1 MKAFIFSF
9 TTAGTMLGLQIRT
22 YLASE
27 NWDVV
32 NQTMPKLCS
41 LDTRLQAFPLNLQE
55 AVRLAM
61 KDGQALIFVGAA
73 AIAIRMTA
81 PHLRGKEKDPA
92 VLVIDEKGQFVIP
105 LLAGH
110 IGGANGLAR
119 TLAAMLHGQAVITTA
134 TDVNDLFAVDE
145 WAARK
150 GLHLS
155 SLQDAKLFAA
165 ELLERGQAGLYS
177 EFPIGDDLTDGLI
190 QAQTGPVGVAVT
202 IRDDCHPFAKTVTAY
217 PVIVHIGIG
226 CKRDTSCEMIAQ
238 RVEEEMKKLHISWH
252 AAADVNTIDV
262 KKEEDGLTA
271 FAIQHHV
278 PIHYYTARQLN
289 ETPGTFRTSDFV
301 RRIVGTDN
309 VCERAAVLASRGGT
323 LLLQKSGQ
331 DGVTVAIAC
340 ENYTVTF
347 DKKRREDT

>member
-9 TTAGTMLGLQIRT
+9 TTAGTQLGLRIGT
-22 YLASE
+22 YLAAQKWE
-27 NWDVV
+27 VANE
-32 NQTMPKLCS
+32 TLPKL
-41 LDTRLQAFPLNLQE
+41 LHLNTRLQAFPLNLQE

-61 KDGQALIFVGAA
+61 KEAQALIFVGAA

-119 TLAAMLHGQAVITTA
+119 MLAAMLHGQAVITTA

-145 WAARK
+145 WAARQ

-155 SLQDAKLFAA
+155 SLQDAKQFAA

-177 EFPIGDDLTDGLI
+177 EFPIGDGDMPAGLI
-190 QAQTGPVGVAVT
+190 RTQEGPVGVAVT
-202 IRDDCHPFAKTVTAY
+202 VHEDCHPFAKTVTAY
-217 PVIVHIGIG
+217 PVILHIGIG
-226 CKRDTSCEMIAQ
+226 CKRGTSRERIAQ
-238 RVEEEMKKLHISWH
+238 RVEEDMKQIHVSWH
-252 AAADVNTIDV
+252 AVADISTIDI
-262 KKEEDGLTA
+262 KKTEAGLTA
-271 FAIQHHV
+271 FAEQHHL
-278 PIHYYTARQLN
+278 PIHYYTVRQLN
-289 ETPGTFRTSDFV
+289 DAPGTFMSSDFV
-301 RRIVGTDN
+301 RRIIGTDN
-309 VCERAAVLASRGGT
+309 VCERAAVLASHGGT
-323 LLLQKSGQ
+323 LLLQKSGK

-340 ENYTVTF
+340 EAYTVTF
-347 DKKRREDT
+347 DKKR

>member
-9 TTAGTMLGLQIRT
+9 TTAGTQLGLRIGT
-22 YLASE
+22 YFAAQKWEVANETL
-27 NWDVV
+27 
-32 NQTMPKLCS
+32 PKLLH

-61 KDGQALIFVGAA
+61 KEAQALIFVGAA

-119 TLAAMLHGQAVITTA
+119 MLAAMLHGQAVITTA

-145 WAARK
+145 WAARQ

-155 SLQDAKLFAA
+155 SLQDAKQFAA

-177 EFPIGDDLTDGLI
+177 EFPIGDGDMPAGLI
-190 QAQTGPVGVAVT
+190 RTQEGPVGVAITVHE
-202 IRDDCHPFAKTVTAY
+202 DCHPFARTVAAY
-217 PVIVHIGIG
+217 PVILHIGIG
-226 CKRDTSCEMIAQ
+226 CKRGTSRERIAQ
-238 RVEEEMKKLHISWH
+238 RVEEDMKQIHVSWH
-252 AAADVNTIDV
+252 AVADISTIDI
-262 KKEEDGLTA
+262 KKTEAGLTA
-271 FAIQHHV
+271 FAEQHHL
-278 PIHYYTARQLN
+278 PIHYYTVRQLN
-289 ETPGTFRTSDFV
+289 DAPGTFISSDFV
-301 RRIVGTDN
+301 RRIIGTDN
-309 VCERAAVLASRGGT
+309 VCERAAVLASHGGT
-323 LLLQKSGQ
+323 LLLQKSGK

-340 ENYTVTF
+340 ETYTVTF
-347 DKKRREDT
+347 DKKR

>member
-9 TTAGTMLGLQIRT
+9 TTAGTQLGLRIGT
-22 YLASE
+22 YLAAQKWE
-27 NWDVV
+27 VANE
-32 NQTMPKLCS
+32 TLPKL
-41 LDTRLQAFPLNLQE
+41 LHLNTRLQAFPLNLQE

-61 KDGQALIFVGAA
+61 KEAQALIFVGAA

-119 TLAAMLHGQAVITTA
+119 MLAAMLHGQAVITTA

-145 WAARK
+145 WAARQ

-155 SLQDAKLFAA
+155 SLQDAKQFAA

-177 EFPIGDDLTDGLI
+177 EFPIGDGDMPAGLI
-190 QAQTGPVGVAVT
+190 RTQEGPVGVAVT
-202 IRDDCHPFAKTVTAY
+202 VHEDCHPFAKTVAAY
-217 PVIVHIGIG
+217 PVILHIGIG
-226 CKRDTSCEMIAQ
+226 CKRGTSRERIAQ
-238 RVEEEMKKLHISWH
+238 RVEEDMKQIHVSWH
-252 AAADVNTIDV
+252 AVADISTIDI
-262 KKEEDGLTA
+262 KKTEAGLTA
-271 FAIQHHV
+271 FAEQHHL
-278 PIHYYTARQLN
+278 PIHYYTVRQLN
-289 ETPGTFRTSDFV
+289 DAPGTFMSSDFV
-301 RRIVGTDN
+301 RRIIGTDN
-309 VCERAAVLASRGGT
+309 VCERAAVLASHGGT
-323 LLLQKSGQ
+323 LLLQKSGK

-340 ENYTVTF
+340 EAYTVTF
-347 DKKRREDT
+347 DKKR

>member
-9 TTAGTMLGLQIRT
+9 TTAGTQLGLRIGT
-22 YLASE
+22 YLAAQKWE
-27 NWDVV
+27 VANE
-32 NQTMPKLCS
+32 TLPKLLH

-61 KDGQALIFVGAA
+61 KEAQALIFVGAA

-119 TLAAMLHGQAVITTA
+119 MLAAMLHGQAVITTA

-145 WAARK
+145 WAARQ

-155 SLQDAKLFAA
+155 SLQDAKQFAA

-177 EFPIGDDLTDGLI
+177 EFPIGDGDMPAGLI
-190 QAQTGPVGVAVT
+190 RTQEGPVGVAITVHE
-202 IRDDCHPFAKTVTAY
+202 DCHPFARTVAAY
-217 PVIVHIGIG
+217 PVILHIGIG
-226 CKRDTSCEMIAQ
+226 CKRGTSRERIAQ
-238 RVEEEMKKLHISWH
+238 RVEEDMKQIHVSWH
-252 AAADVNTIDV
+252 AVADISTIDI
-262 KKEEDGLTA
+262 KKTEAGLTA
-271 FAIQHHV
+271 FAEQHHL
-278 PIHYYTARQLN
+278 PIHYYTVRQLN
-289 ETPGTFRTSDFV
+289 DAPGTFMSSDFV
-301 RRIVGTDN
+301 RRIIGTDN
-309 VCERAAVLASRGGT
+309 VCERAAVLASHGGT
-323 LLLQKSGQ
+323 LLLQKSGK

-340 ENYTVTF
+340 EAYTVTF
-347 DKKRREDT
+347 DKKR

>member
-9 TTAGTMLGLQIRT
+9 TTAGTQLGLRIGT
-22 YLASE
+22 YLAAQE
-27 NWDVV
+27 WEVANE
-32 NQTMPKLCS
+32 TLPKLLH

-61 KDGQALIFVGAA
+61 KEAQALIFVGAA

-119 TLAAMLHGQAVITTA
+119 MLAAMLHGQAVITTA

-145 WAARK
+145 WAARQ

-155 SLQDAKLFAA
+155 SLQDAKQFAA

-177 EFPIGDDLTDGLI
+177 EFPIGDGDMPAGLI
-190 QAQTGPVGVAVT
+190 RTQEGPVGVAITVHE
-202 IRDDCHPFAKTVTAY
+202 DCHPFAKTVAAY
-217 PVIVHIGIG
+217 PVILHIGIG
-226 CKRDTSCEMIAQ
+226 CKRGTSRERIAQ
-238 RVEEEMKKLHISWH
+238 RVEEDMKQIHVSWH
-252 AAADVNTIDV
+252 AVADISTIDI
-262 KKEEDGLTA
+262 KKTEAGLTA
-271 FAIQHHV
+271 FAEQHHL
-278 PIHYYTARQLN
+278 PIHYYTVRQLN
-289 ETPGTFRTSDFV
+289 DAPGTFISSDFV
-301 RRIVGTDN
+301 RRIIGTDN
-309 VCERAAVLASRGGT
+309 VCERAAVLASHGGT
-323 LLLQKSGQ
+323 LLLQKSGK

-340 ENYTVTF
+340 ETYTVTF
-347 DKKRREDT
+347 DKKR

>member
-9 TTAGTMLGLQIRT
+9 TTAGTQLGLRIGT
-22 YLASE
+22 YLAAQE
-27 NWDVV
+27 WEVANE
-32 NQTMPKLCS
+32 TLPKLLH

-61 KDGQALIFVGAA
+61 KEAQALIFVGAA

-119 TLAAMLHGQAVITTA
+119 MLAAMLHGQAVITTA

-145 WAARK
+145 WAARQ

-155 SLQDAKLFAA
+155 SLQDAKQFAA

-177 EFPIGDDLTDGLI
+177 EFPIGDGDMPAGLI
-190 QAQTGPVGVAVT
+190 RTQEGPVGVAITVHE
-202 IRDDCHPFAKTVTAY
+202 DCHPFAKTVAAY
-217 PVIVHIGIG
+217 PVILHIGIG
-226 CKRDTSCEMIAQ
+226 CKRGTSRDRIAQ
-238 RVEEEMKKLHISWH
+238 RVEEDMKQIHVSWH
-252 AAADVNTIDV
+252 AVADISTIDI
-262 KKEEDGLTA
+262 KKTEAGLTA
-271 FAIQHHV
+271 FAEQHHL
-278 PIHYYTARQLN
+278 PIHYYTVRQLN
-289 ETPGTFRTSDFV
+289 DAPGTFMSSDFV
-301 RRIVGTDN
+301 RRIIGTDN
-309 VCERAAVLASRGGT
+309 VCERAAVLASHGGT
-323 LLLQKSGQ
+323 LLLQKSGK

-340 ENYTVTF
+340 EAYTVTF
-347 DKKRREDT
+347 DKKR

>member
-9 TTAGTMLGLQIRT
+9 TTAGTQLGLRIGT
-22 YLASE
+22 YLAAQKWE
-27 NWDVV
+27 VANE
-32 NQTMPKLCS
+32 TLPKLLH

-61 KDGQALIFVGAA
+61 KEAQALIFVGAA

-119 TLAAMLHGQAVITTA
+119 MLAAMLHGQAVITTA

-145 WAARK
+145 WAARQ

-155 SLQDAKLFAA
+155 SLQDAKQFAA

-177 EFPIGDDLTDGLI
+177 EFPIGDGDMPAGLI
-190 QAQTGPVGVAVT
+190 RTQEGPVGVAITVHE
-202 IRDDCHPFAKTVTAY
+202 DCHPFAKTVAAY
-217 PVIVHIGIG
+217 PVILHIGIG
-226 CKRDTSCEMIAQ
+226 CKRGTSRERIAQ
-238 RVEEEMKKLHISWH
+238 RVEEDMKQIHVSWH
-252 AAADVNTIDV
+252 AVADISTIDI
-262 KKEEDGLTA
+262 KKTEAGLTA
-271 FAIQHHV
+271 FAEQHHL
-278 PIHYYTARQLN
+278 PIHYYTVRQLN
-289 ETPGTFRTSDFV
+289 DAPGTFISSDFV
-301 RRIVGTDN
+301 RRIIGTDN
-309 VCERAAVLASRGGT
+309 VCERAAVLASHGGT
-323 LLLQKSGQ
+323 LLLQKSGK

-340 ENYTVTF
+340 ETYTVTF
-347 DKKRREDT
+347 DKKR

>member
-9 TTAGTMLGLQIRT
+9 TTAGTQLGLRIGT
-22 YLASE
+22 YLAAQE
-27 NWDVV
+27 WEVANE
-32 NQTMPKLCS
+32 TLPKLLH

-61 KDGQALIFVGAA
+61 KEAQALIFVGAA

-119 TLAAMLHGQAVITTA
+119 MLAAMLHGQAVITTA

-145 WAARK
+145 WAARQ

-155 SLQDAKLFAA
+155 SLQDAKQFAA

-177 EFPIGDDLTDGLI
+177 EFPIGDGDMPAGLI
-190 QAQTGPVGVAVT
+190 RTQEGPVGVAITVHE
-202 IRDDCHPFAKTVTAY
+202 DCHPFAKTVAAY
-217 PVIVHIGIG
+217 PVILHIGIG
-226 CKRDTSCEMIAQ
+226 CKRGTSRERIAQ
-238 RVEEEMKKLHISWH
+238 RVEEDMKQIHVSWH
-252 AAADVNTIDV
+252 AVADISTIDI
-262 KKEEDGLTA
+262 KKTEAGLTA
-271 FAIQHHV
+271 FAEQHHL
-278 PIHYYTARQLN
+278 PIHYYTVRQLN
-289 ETPGTFRTSDFV
+289 DAPGTFMSSDFV
-301 RRIVGTDN
+301 RRIIGTDN
-309 VCERAAVLASRGGT
+309 VCERAAVLASHGGT
-323 LLLQKSGQ
+323 LLLQKSGK

-340 ENYTVTF
+340 EAYTVTF
-347 DKKRREDT
+347 DKKR

>member
-9 TTAGTMLGLQIRT
+9 TTAGTQLGLRIGT
-22 YLASE
+22 YLAAQKWE
-27 NWDVV
+27 VANE
-32 NQTMPKLCS
+32 TLPKLLH

-61 KDGQALIFVGAA
+61 KEAQALIFVGAA

-119 TLAAMLHGQAVITTA
+119 MLAAMLHGQAVITTA

-145 WAARK
+145 WAARQ

-155 SLQDAKLFAA
+155 SLQDAKQFAA

-177 EFPIGDDLTDGLI
+177 EFPIGDGDMPAGLI
-190 QAQTGPVGVAVT
+190 RTQEGPVGVAITVHE
-202 IRDDCHPFAKTVTAY
+202 DCHPFAKTVAAY
-217 PVIVHIGIG
+217 PVILHIGIG
-226 CKRDTSCEMIAQ
+226 CKRGTSRERIAQ
-238 RVEEEMKKLHISWH
+238 RVEEDMKQIHVSWH
-252 AAADVNTIDV
+252 AVADISTIDI
-262 KKEEDGLTA
+262 KKTEAGLTA
-271 FAIQHHV
+271 FAEQHHL
-278 PIHYYTARQLN
+278 PIHYYTVRQLN
-289 ETPGTFRTSDFV
+289 DAPGTFMSSDFV
-301 RRIVGTDN
+301 RRIIGTDN
-309 VCERAAVLASRGGT
+309 VCERAAVLASHGGT
-323 LLLQKSGQ
+323 LLLQKSGK

-340 ENYTVTF
+340 EAYTVTF
-347 DKKRREDT
+347 DKKR

>member
-9 TTAGTMLGLQIRT
+9 TTAGTQLGLRIGT
-22 YLASE
+22 YLAAQKWE
-27 NWDVV
+27 VANE
-32 NQTMPKLCS
+32 TLPKLLH

-61 KDGQALIFVGAA
+61 KEAQALIFVGAA

-119 TLAAMLHGQAVITTA
+119 MLAAMLHGQAVITTA

-145 WAARK
+145 WAARQ

-155 SLQDAKLFAA
+155 SLQDAKQFAA

-177 EFPIGDDLTDGLI
+177 EFPIGDGDMPAGLI
-190 QAQTGPVGVAVT
+190 RTQEGPVGVAITVHE
-202 IRDDCHPFAKTVTAY
+202 DCHPFARTVAAY
-217 PVIVHIGIG
+217 PVILHIGIG
-226 CKRDTSCEMIAQ
+226 CKRGTSRERIAQ
-238 RVEEEMKKLHISWH
+238 RVEEDMKQIHVSWH
-252 AAADVNTIDV
+252 AVADISTIDI
-262 KKEEDGLTA
+262 KKTEAGLTA
-271 FAIQHHV
+271 FAEQHHL
-278 PIHYYTARQLN
+278 PIHYYTVRQLN
-289 ETPGTFRTSDFV
+289 DAPGTFISSDFV
-301 RRIVGTDN
+301 RRIIGTDN
-309 VCERAAVLASRGGT
+309 VCERAAVLASHGGT
-323 LLLQKSGQ
+323 LLLQKSGK

-340 ENYTVTF
+340 EAYTVTF
-347 DKKRREDT
+347 DKKR

>member
-9 TTAGTMLGLQIRT
+9 TTAGTQLGLRIGT
-22 YLASE
+22 YLAAQKWE
-27 NWDVV
+27 VANE
-32 NQTMPKLCS
+32 TLPKLLH

-61 KDGQALIFVGAA
+61 KEAQALIFVGAA

-119 TLAAMLHGQAVITTA
+119 MLAAMLHGQAVITTA

-145 WAARK
+145 WAARQ

-155 SLQDAKLFAA
+155 SLQDAKQFAA

-177 EFPIGDDLTDGLI
+177 EFPIGDGDMPAGLI
-190 QAQTGPVGVAVT
+190 RTQEGPVGVAITVHE
-202 IRDDCHPFAKTVTAY
+202 DCHPFARTVAAY
-217 PVIVHIGIG
+217 PVILHIGIG
-226 CKRDTSCEMIAQ
+226 CKRGTSRERIAQ
-238 RVEEEMKKLHISWH
+238 RVEEDMKQIHVSWH
-252 AAADVNTIDV
+252 AVADISTIDI
-262 KKEEDGLTA
+262 KKTEAGLTA
-271 FAIQHHV
+271 FAEQHHL
-278 PIHYYTARQLN
+278 PLHYYTVRQLN
-289 ETPGTFRTSDFV
+289 DAPGTFISSDFV
-301 RRIVGTDN
+301 RRIIGTDN
-309 VCERAAVLASRGGT
+309 VCERAAVLASHGGT
-323 LLLQKSGQ
+323 LLLQKSGK

-340 ENYTVTF
+340 ETYTVTF
-347 DKKRREDT
+347 DKKR

>member
-9 TTAGTMLGLQIRT
+9 TTAGTQLGLRIGT
-22 YLASE
+22 YLAAQK
-27 NWDVV
+27 WDVT
-32 NQTMPKLCS
+32 NETLPKLLH

-61 KDGQALIFVGAA
+61 KEAQALIFVGAA

-119 TLAAMLHGQAVITTA
+119 MLAAMLHGQAVITTA

-145 WAARK
+145 WAARQ

-155 SLQDAKLFAA
+155 SLQDAKQFAA

-177 EFPIGDDLTDGLI
+177 EFPVGGEMPAGLI
-190 QAQTGPVGVAVT
+190 RAQKGPVGVAVT
-202 IRDDCHPFAKTVTAY
+202 VHEDCHPFTRTITAY
-217 PVIVHIGIG
+217 PVILHIGIG
-226 CKRDTSCEMIAQ
+226 CKRGTSREQIAR
-238 RVEEEMKKLHISWH
+238 RVEEDMKQIHVSWQAVADIS
-252 AAADVNTIDV
+252 TIDI
-262 KKEEDGLTA
+262 KRNEAGLTA
-271 FAIQHHV
+271 FAEQHHL
-278 PIHYYTARQLN
+278 PIQYYTVRQLN
-289 ETPGTFRTSDFV
+289 DAPGTFMSSDFV
-301 RRIVGTDN
+301 RRIIGTDN
-309 VCERAAVLASRGGT
+309 VCERAAVLASHGGT
-323 LLLQKSGQ
+323 LLLQKSGK

-340 ENYTVTF
+340 EPYTVTF
-347 DKKRREDT
+347 DKKR

>member
-9 TTAGTMLGLQIRT
+9 TTAGTQLGLHIGT
-22 YLASE
+22 YLAAQQ
-27 NWDVV
+27 WDVV
-32 NQTMPKLCS
+32 SETLPKLLH

-61 KDGQALIFVGAA
+61 KEGQALIFIGAA

-119 TLAAMLHGQAVITTA
+119 RLAEMLQGQAVITTA

-145 WAARK
+145 WAARQ
-150 GLHLS
+150 GLHVS
-155 SLQDAKLFAA
+155 SLQDAKQFAA

-177 EFPIGDDLTDGLI
+177 EFPVGGEMPSGLVR
-190 QAQTGPVGVAVT
+190 AKEGPVGVAVT
-202 IRDDCHPFAKTVTAY
+202 VRDDCHPFAKTITAY
-217 PVIVHIGIG
+217 PVILHIGVG
-226 CKRDTSCEMIAQ
+226 CKRGTSQEQIAK
-238 RVEEEMKKLHISWH
+238 RVEEDMQQIHASWH
-252 AAADVNTIDV
+252 AVADISTIDI
-262 KKEEDGLTA
+262 KRDEAGLTA
-271 FAIQHHV
+271 FAEQHHL
-278 PIHYYTARQLN
+278 PIQYYTVRQLN
-289 ETPGTFRTSDFV
+289 DAPGTFMSSDFV
-301 RRIVGTDN
+301 RRIIGTDN
-309 VCERAAVLASRGGT
+309 VCERAAVLASHGGK
-323 LLLQKSGQ
+323 LLLQKSGK

-340 ENYTVTF
+340 ETYTVTF
-347 DKKRREDT
+347 DNKEGIHR

>member
-9 TTAGTMLGLQIRT
+9 TTAGTQLGLRIGT
-22 YLASE
+22 YLAAQE
-27 NWDVV
+27 WEVANE
-32 NQTMPKLCS
+32 TLPKLLH

-61 KDGQALIFVGAA
+61 KEAQALIFVGAA

-119 TLAAMLHGQAVITTA
+119 MLAAMLHGQAVITTA

-145 WAARK
+145 WAARQ

-155 SLQDAKLFAA
+155 SLQDAKQFAA

-177 EFPIGDDLTDGLI
+177 EFPIGDGDMPAGLI
-190 QAQTGPVGVAVT
+190 RTQEGPVGVAITVHE
-202 IRDDCHPFAKTVTAY
+202 DCHPFAKTVAAY
-217 PVIVHIGIG
+217 PVILHIGIG
-226 CKRDTSCEMIAQ
+226 CKRGTSRDRIAQ
-238 RVEEEMKKLHISWH
+238 RVEEDMKQIHVSWH
-252 AAADVNTIDV
+252 AVADISTIDI
-262 KKEEDGLTA
+262 KKTEAGLTA
-271 FAIQHHV
+271 FAEQHHL
-278 PIHYYTARQLN
+278 PIHYYTVRQLN
-289 ETPGTFRTSDFV
+289 DAPGTFMSSDFV
-301 RRIVGTDN
+301 RRIIGTDN
-309 VCERAAVLASRGGT
+309 VCERAAVLASHGGT
-323 LLLQKSGQ
+323 LLLQKSGK

-340 ENYTVTF
+340 ETYTVTF
-347 DKKRREDT
+347 DKKR

>member
-9 TTAGTMLGLQIRT
+9 TTAGTQLGLRIGT
-22 YLASE
+22 YLAAQKWE
-27 NWDVV
+27 VANE
-32 NQTMPKLCS
+32 TLPKLLH

-61 KDGQALIFVGAA
+61 KEAQALIFVGAA

-119 TLAAMLHGQAVITTA
+119 MLAAMLHGQAVITTA

-145 WAARK
+145 WAARQ

-155 SLQDAKLFAA
+155 SLQDAKQFAA

-177 EFPIGDDLTDGLI
+177 EFPIGDGDMPAGLI
-190 QAQTGPVGVAVT
+190 RTQEGPVGVAVT
-202 IRDDCHPFAKTVTAY
+202 VHEDCHPFAKTVAAY
-217 PVIVHIGIG
+217 PVILHIGIG
-226 CKRDTSCEMIAQ
+226 CKRGTSRERIAQ
-238 RVEEEMKKLHISWH
+238 RVEEDMKQIHVSWH
-252 AAADVNTIDV
+252 AVADISTIDI
-262 KKEEDGLTA
+262 KKTEAGLTA
-271 FAIQHHV
+271 FAEQHHL
-278 PIHYYTARQLN
+278 PIHYYTVRQLN
-289 ETPGTFRTSDFV
+289 DAPGTFISSDFV
-301 RRIVGTDN
+301 RRIIGTDN
-309 VCERAAVLASRGGT
+309 VCERAAVLASHGGT
-323 LLLQKSGQ
+323 LLLQKSGK

-340 ENYTVTF
+340 ETYTVTF
-347 DKKRREDT
+347 DKKR

>member
-9 TTAGTMLGLQIRT
+9 TTAGTQLGLRIGT
-22 YLASE
+22 YLAAQKWE
-27 NWDVV
+27 VANE
-32 NQTMPKLCS
+32 TLPKLLH

-61 KDGQALIFVGAA
+61 KEAQALIFVGAA

-119 TLAAMLHGQAVITTA
+119 MLAAMLHGQAVITTA

-145 WAARK
+145 WAARQ

-155 SLQDAKLFAA
+155 SLQDAKQFAA

-177 EFPIGDDLTDGLI
+177 EFPIGDGDMPAGLI
-190 QAQTGPVGVAVT
+190 RTQEGPVGVAVT
-202 IRDDCHPFAKTVTAY
+202 VHEDCHPFAKTVAAY
-217 PVIVHIGIG
+217 PVILHIGIG
-226 CKRDTSCEMIAQ
+226 CKRGTSRERIAQ
-238 RVEEEMKKLHISWH
+238 RVEEDMKQIHVSWH
-252 AAADVNTIDV
+252 AVADISTIDI
-262 KKEEDGLTA
+262 KKTEAGLTA
-271 FAIQHHV
+271 FAEQHHL
-278 PIHYYTARQLN
+278 PIHYYTVRQLN
-289 ETPGTFRTSDFV
+289 DAPGTFMSSDFV
-301 RRIVGTDN
+301 RRIIGTDN
-309 VCERAAVLASRGGT
+309 VCERAAVLASHGGT
-323 LLLQKSGQ
+323 LLLQKSGK

-340 ENYTVTF
+340 EAYTVTF
-347 DKKRREDT
+347 DKKR